1 MKMGD
6 VTTDFFNTL
15 RRRGH
20 EPFLRNTTGTVR
32 FDLSGGDRVETW
44 YLTVTSGDIA
54 VSNSKADAD
63 AVVSCDRALMN
74 GMLVGE
80 INAMAAALRGV
91 IVPQGDLGLVLS
103 VARLFRGAHDA
114 WPGAHAA
121 GYAQRKR

>member
-1 MKMGD
+1 MTD

-32 FDLSGGDRVETW
+32 FDLSDGDRVENW
-44 YLTVTSGDIA
+44 YLTIKSGNIA
-54 VSNSKADAD
+54 VSNKKADAD

-74 GMLVGE
+74 GMLLGE

-91 IVPQGDLGLVLS
+91 LVPRGDLGLVLS
-103 VARLFRGAHDA
+103 VGRLFGGAHDA
-114 WPGAHAA
+114 RPGAEAA

>member
-1 MKMGD
+1 MTD

-32 FDLSGGDRVETW
+32 FDLSDGDRVENW
-44 YLTVTSGDIA
+44 YLTIKAGDIA
-54 VSNSKADAD
+54 VTHKKAAAD

-74 GMLVGE
+74 GMLLGE

-91 IVPQGDLGLVLS
+91 LVPRGDLGLVLS
-103 VARLFRGAHDA
+103 VARLFGGAHDA
-114 WPGAHAA
+114 RPGAEAA